1 MASKVRGEVL
11 NLADSAVQRLR
22 PSRMRWSWGEGLLLY
37 SLLRLDAAIGEPRYR
52 RFVEAYFAHHARR
65 GLPRITWS
73 DQCPPGLAALELHL
87 ATGRAEPL
95 ATAECVA
102 RYIATARPTRAGG
115 LNHFGT
121 SPMARLYPESM
132 WVDSLMMYG
141 VFAARWGAIRND
153 SAMTRFAIEQP
164 LVFARVLRDADTGL
178 FRHAYFTR
186 LGRAVPIGLAHWL
199 RGNGWVLASLAE
211 ILGAVPP
218 ACEGRDELVALFRAT
233 AAAVAR
239 HQRIDG
245 RFATVLGYPSYAENS
260 GTALVAYAMLAG
272 RRDGH
277 LPASFETSGQRA
289 FDALLA
295 HLETRHGRVT
305 MPEISAATMPYP
317 LVGYT
322 LVPRVRDATYGV
334 AAMILAAI
342 ARATLE
348 HRACGD
354 VDKNPT
360 NPRDKLEGPRRSR

>member
-1 MASKVRGEVL
+1 M
-11 NLADSAVQRLR
+11 
-22 PSRMRWSWGEGLLLY
+22 PWSWGEGLLLY
-37 SLLRLDAAIGEPRYR
+37 ALLRLDVAIGEPRYR
-52 RFVEAYFAHHARR
+52 WFVDAYFAHHSRC

-95 ATAECVA
+95 AAAEHVA
-102 RYIATARPTRAGG
+102 HYVATARRTRGGG

-141 VFAARWGAIRND
+141 VFAARWGAFRND
-153 SAMTRFAIEQP
+153 LTMTRFAIEQP
-164 LVFARVLRDADTGL
+164 LLFARVLRDAETGL
-178 FRHAYFTR
+178 FRHAFFTR
-186 LGRAVPIGLAHWL
+186 LGRAVPLGRAHWL
-199 RGNGWVLASLAE
+199 RGNGWVLASIAE
-211 ILGAVPP
+211 ILGAVPS
-218 ACEGRDELVALFRAT
+218 ACEGRDALVALFRAT
-233 AAAVAR
+233 AAAIAR
-239 HQRIDG
+239 HQRFDG
-245 RFATVLGYPSYAENS
+245 RFATVLDYPSYAESS

-289 FDALLA
+289 FDALVA
-295 HLETRHGRVT
+295 HLETRRGRVT
-305 MPEISAATMPYP
+305 MPGISAATMPYP

-348 HRACGD
+348 LHACGD
-354 VDKNPT
+354 VDKNAT
-360 NPRDKLEGPRRSR
+360 RSA